1 MESAQIIPINRT
13 KPFMQLAFPK
23 KQETTEMLHPGKVTT
38 IAPEIRMGIAYDKV
52 NDEYIPRFKFWHNE
66 TPLKQ
71 LYPNDRRQ
79 LDLRTSCQRVITVVA
94 TRHDPDTGRPV
105 KTWVVIEEA
114 TL

>member
-23 KQETTEMLHPGKVTT
+23 KQETTETLHPGKVIT

-71 LYPNDRRQ
+71 LYPKIFVELPASLRAGRKQGEGNRFNNLVFNFQFFRR
-79 LDLRTSCQRVITVVA
+79 
-94 TRHDPDTGRPV
+94 
-105 KTWVVIEEA
+105 EA
-114 TL
+114 TD